1 MNAHLFAQT
10 PHPSFIFC
18 DWARLSD
25 AALPAPILI
34 LLLPSH
40 CSRLGVVKVLRKTL
54 QQANCHVLVC
64 LAPIHLDLMI
74 SMKNRKI
81 TFTWLK
87 KVSIFNTMCH
97 HKELYKNYLP
107 TFPPNSPPES
117 VSLTCDACTFT
128 FVNDIHRKFQAKY
141 QVQA

>member
-54 QQANCHVLVC
+54 QQENCHVPVC

-87 KVSIFNTMCH
+87 KVSVFNTMCH
-97 HKELYKNYLP
+97 HKELYKNYSP
-107 TFPPNSPPES
+107 TFPPNSLQ
-117 VSLTCDACTFT
+117 SLCHSLAMPAHSHLSMTFIGSFRPNT
-128 FVNDIHRKFQAKY
+128 K
-141 QVQA
+141 